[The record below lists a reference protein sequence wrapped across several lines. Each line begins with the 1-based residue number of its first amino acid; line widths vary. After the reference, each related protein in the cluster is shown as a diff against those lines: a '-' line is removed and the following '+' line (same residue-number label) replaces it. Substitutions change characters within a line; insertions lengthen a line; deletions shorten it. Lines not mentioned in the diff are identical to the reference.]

1 MLESIQQGS
10 MISFAGFYERVSGDR
25 VSEVIME
32 SNVKEG
38 IVIDIED
45 GHIYVLSN
53 SIVFVLEADSD
64 SVQIKS
70 IG

>member
-1 MLESIQQGS
+1 

>member
-1 MLESIQQGS
+1 M
-10 MISFAGFYERVSGDR
+10 
-25 VSEVIME
+25 SEVIME
-32 SNVKEG
+32 SKVKEG

-53 SIVFVLEADSD
+53 SIVFVLKADSD